1 MNPDEVNL
9 FDILNSAQLIMTH
22 VEGIT
27 REEFF
32 RDVVLQDFV
41 IRRIEI
47 MGESVSRLSP
57 EFRERNPTIP
67 WKKIKGM
74 RDVMI
79 HRYDDVD
86 INLVWDSVQKSIP
99 QLIKDVEL
107 LIPPLESG

>member
-1 MNPDEVNL
+1 MNRDEVNL
-9 FDILNSAQLIMTH
+9 FDILNSAQLIMDH
-22 VEGIT
+22 VEGVT

-47 MGESVSRLSP
+47 MGEAVSRVSP
-57 EFRERNPTIP
+57 EFRDGNPAIP

-74 RDVMI
+74 RNIMI

-86 INLVWDSVQKSIP
+86 MDIVWDSVRKSIP
-99 QLIKDVEL
+99 QLIKDIEL
-107 LIPPLESG
+107 LIPPPESE